1 MIPSSGPRLGLFGR
15 IMLAFLVVIVAGG
28 LLATWLARRTVASQ
42 FALYTTTG
50 GQRLAQGLAPDLA
63 TYYVER
69 GSWEGVTEV
78 LSSRGGHEMMGNMG
92 MGIGGPMWSMMGY
105 RVLVSDTDGRV
116 VADTGGD
123 MAGTQLDTDVLQENG
138 TFITDGEEVI
148 GALLVTADVQAEEQ
162 GERFL
167 GVINQA
173 ILSSVFL
180 AGALALVFGG
190 LIVWRVVRPLK
201 SLTMAASAVAAGDLS
216 QRVSVASGDEI
227 SDLADAFN
235 RLAVQLGRP
244 EALRQQ
250 LTADIAHELRTPI
263 TVIQGNI
270 EALQDGIFP
279 LTQEALEP
287 ILDKTLLL
295 RRLVEDLRQL
305 ALAESGQLSLIPES
319 LDLGLLA
326 AQTLDAFR
334 PPAEARGVKLS
345 IAPADSLPLVR
356 ADRQRVQQVLDNL
369 LSNALRY
376 TPDGGCIAVG
386 LARENESIRVSV
398 TDTGPGI
405 PAEALSNVFE
415 RFYRADQGRARLSD
429 GGGSGLGLAVAR
441 SIIEAHGGR
450 IGAHSPPGQGA
461 TFWFSLPV
469 EPPEG
474 PDTFL

>member
-1 MIPSSGPRLGLFGR
+1 M
-15 IMLAFLVVIVAGG
+15 
-28 LLATWLARRTVASQ
+28 
-42 FALYTTTG
+42 
-50 GQRLAQGLAPDLA
+50 APDLA

-216 QRVSVASGDEI
+216 QRVSVA
-227 SDLADAFN
+227 
-235 RLAVQLGRP
+235 
-244 EALRQQ
+244 
-250 LTADIAHELRTPI
+250 
-263 TVIQGNI
+263 QGM
-270 EALQDGIFP
+270 
-279 LTQEALEP
+279 
-287 ILDKTLLL
+287 K
-295 RRLVEDLRQL
+295 
-305 ALAESGQLSLIPES
+305 
-319 LDLGLLA
+319 
-326 AQTLDAFR
+326 
-334 PPAEARGVKLS
+334 
-345 IAPADSLPLVR
+345 
-356 ADRQRVQQVLDNL
+356 
-369 LSNALRY
+369 
-376 TPDGGCIAVG
+376 
-386 LARENESIRVSV
+386 SV
-398 TDTGPGI
+398 TWQMLQSYGCATGSRRG
-405 PAEALSNVFE
+405 PAAAV
-415 RFYRADQGRARLSD
+415 D
-429 GGGSGLGLAVAR
+429 G
-441 SIIEAHGGR
+441 
-450 IGAHSPPGQGA
+450 
-461 TFWFSLPV
+461 
-469 EPPEG
+469 
-474 PDTFL
+474 

>member
-1 MIPSSGPRLGLFGR
+1 MILSSGTRIGLFGR

-50 GQRLAQGLAPDLA
+50 GQRLAQGLVPDLA
-63 TYYVER
+63 AYYIER

-78 LSSRGGHEMMGNMG
+78 LSSSAGHGMMDNMG
-92 MGIGGPMWSMMGY
+92 MGIGGPMLSMMGY
-105 RVLVSDTDGRV
+105 RVLVIDTSGRV

-123 MAGTQLDTDVLQENG
+123 MASTQVDTSVLQENG

-148 GALLVTADVQAEEQ
+148 GAVLVTADVQAEEQ

-167 GVINQA
+167 GVMNRA
-173 ILSSVFL
+173 ILFSVFL

-201 SLTMAASAVAAGDLS
+201 NLTMAASAVAAGDLS
-216 QRVSVASGDEI
+216 QRVSVPPGDEI

-235 RLAVQLGRP
+235 RMAVQLDRA
-244 EALRQQ
+244 EVLRQQ

-305 ALAESGQLSLIPES
+305 ALAESGQLSLIPEP
-319 LDLGLLA
+319 LDLGHLA
-326 AQTLDAFR
+326 DQALDAFR
-334 PPAEARGVKLS
+334 PSAEARGVELS
-345 IAPADSLPLVR
+345 LIPADNLPLVR

-376 TPDGGCIAVG
+376 TPDGGRITVG
-386 LARENESIRVSV
+386 LARENESIRVTM

-405 PAEALSNVFE
+405 PVEVLPNVFE
-415 RFYRADQGRARLSD
+415 RFYRADQSRERLSD

-450 IGAHSPPGQGA
+450 IDVKSLPGEGA

-469 EPPEG
+469 DVPEG
-474 PDTFL
+474 TK

>member
-1 MIPSSGPRLGLFGR
+1 MKTSSRLRIGLFGR

-42 FALYTTTG
+42 FTVYTTTG
-50 GQRLAQGLAPDLA
+50 GHRLAQGLAPDLA
-63 TYYVER
+63 AYYAER
-69 GSWEGVTEV
+69 GSWEGVIEV
-78 LSSRGGHEMMGNMG
+78 LGSSGGHGMMGDMG
-92 MGIGGPMWSMMGY
+92 MGSGGPMWSMMGY
-105 RVLVSDTDGRV
+105 RVLVSDADGRV

-123 MAGTQLDTDVLQENG
+123 MTGTQVDASVLRENG

-148 GALLVTADVQAEEQ
+148 GAVLVTADVQAEEQ

-167 GVINQA
+167 DVLNQA
-173 ILSSVFL
+173 ILSSVLL
-180 AGALALVFGG
+180 AGALALLFGG
-190 LIVWRVVRPLK
+190 LIVWSVVRPLK

-216 QRVSVASGDEI
+216 QRVSVSSGDEI

-235 RLAVQLGRP
+235 RMAAQLDRA
-244 EALRQQ
+244 ETLRQQ

-263 TVIQGNI
+263 TVIQGNV

-305 ALAESGQLSLIPES
+305 ALAESGQLSLIPEP
-319 LDLGLLA
+319 LDLGHLA
-326 AQTLDAFR
+326 GQTLDAFHL
-334 PPAEARGVKLS
+334 PAEARGVELS
-345 IAPADSLPLVR
+345 LELADDLPLVR

-376 TPDGGCIAVG
+376 TPDGGRITVA
-386 LARENESIRVSV
+386 LERENESVQVSV

-405 PAEALSNVFE
+405 PAEALPNVFE
-415 RFYRADQGRARLSD
+415 RFYRADQSRERLSD

-441 SIIEAHGGR
+441 SIVEAHSGR
-450 IGAHSPPGQGA
+450 IGVQSPPGQGA

-469 EPPEG
+469 DMPEG
-474 PDTFL
+474 SE

>member
-1 MIPSSGPRLGLFGR
+1 MKTSKRLRIGLFGR
-15 IMLAFLVVIVAGG
+15 IMLAFLVVIVTGS

-42 FALYTTTG
+42 FTLYTTTG

-63 TYYVER
+63 AYYTER
-69 GSWEGVTEV
+69 GSWEGVIEV
-78 LSSRGGHEMMGNMG
+78 LAIRGGHGMMGDMG
-92 MGIGGPMWSMMGY
+92 MGAGGPMWSMMGY
-105 RVLVSDTDGRV
+105 RVLVSDAGGRV

-123 MAGTQLDTDVLQENG
+123 MAGTQVDAGVLRENG

-148 GALLVTADVQAEEQ
+148 GAVLVTADVQAEEQ

-167 GVINQA
+167 DVLNQA
-173 ILSSVFL
+173 ILSSVIL
-180 AGALALVFGG
+180 AGALALLFGG
-190 LIVWRVVRPLK
+190 LIVWSVVRPLK

-216 QRVSVASGDEI
+216 QRVSVPAGDEI

-235 RLAVQLGRP
+235 RMAVQLDRA

-305 ALAESGQLSLIPES
+305 ALAESGQLSLIPEP
-319 LDLGLLA
+319 LDLGHLA
-326 AQTLDAFR
+326 GQTLDAFR
-334 PPAEARGVKLS
+334 PPAEARSIELS
-345 IAPADSLPLVR
+345 LAPADSLPLVR
-356 ADRQRVQQVLDNL
+356 ADPQRVQQVLDNL

-376 TPDGGCIAVG
+376 TPGGGRITVG
-386 LARENESIRVSV
+386 LVRENGAVRVSV

-405 PAEALSNVFE
+405 SAEALPNVFE
-415 RFYRADQGRARLSD
+415 RFYRADQSRERLSD

-441 SIIEAHGGR
+441 SIVEAHSGR
-450 IGAHSPPGQGA
+450 IGVHSLPGQGA
-461 TFWFSLPV
+461 TFWFSLPIDA
-469 EPPEG
+469 PKG
-474 PDTFL
+474 PDT

>member
-1 MIPSSGPRLGLFGR
+1 
-15 IMLAFLVVIVAGG
+15 MLVI
-28 LLATWLARRTVASQ
+28 
-42 FALYTTTG
+42 
-50 GQRLAQGLAPDLA
+50 
-63 TYYVER
+63 
-69 GSWEGVTEV
+69 
-78 LSSRGGHEMMGNMG
+78 
-92 MGIGGPMWSMMGY
+92 
-105 RVLVSDTDGRV
+105 DTSGRV

-123 MAGTQLDTDVLQENG
+123 MASTQVDTSVLQENG

-148 GALLVTADVQAEEQ
+148 GAVLVTADVQAEEQ

-167 GVINQA
+167 GVMNRA
-173 ILSSVFL
+173 ILFSVFL

-201 SLTMAASAVAAGDLS
+201 NLTMAASAVAAGDLS
-216 QRVSVASGDEI
+216 QRVSVPPGDEI

-235 RLAVQLGRP
+235 RMAVQLDRA
-244 EALRQQ
+244 EVLRQQ

-305 ALAESGQLSLIPES
+305 ALAESGQLSLIPEP
-319 LDLGLLA
+319 LDLGHLA
-326 AQTLDAFR
+326 DQALDAFR
-334 PPAEARGVKLS
+334 PSAEARGVELS
-345 IAPADSLPLVR
+345 LIPADNLPLVR

-376 TPDGGCIAVG
+376 TPDGGRITVG
-386 LARENESIRVSV
+386 LARENESIRVTM

-405 PAEALSNVFE
+405 PVEVLPNVFE
-415 RFYRADQGRARLSD
+415 RFYRADQSRERLSD

-450 IGAHSPPGQGA
+450 IDVKSLPGEGA

-469 EPPEG
+469 DVPEG
-474 PDTFL
+474 TK

>member
-1 MIPSSGPRLGLFGR
+1 MTPSSRFRIGLFGR
-15 IMLAFLVVIVAGG
+15 IMLAFLVIIVAGG
-28 LLATWLARRTVASQ
+28 LLATWLARRTVATQ
-42 FALYTTTG
+42 FTLYTTTG

-63 TYYVER
+63 AYYAES
-69 GSWEGVTEV
+69 GSWEGAIEV
-78 LSSRGGHEMMGNMG
+78 LAGSSGGHGMMGDTG

-105 RVLVSDTDGRV
+105 RVLVSDSSGRV

-123 MAGTQLDTDVLQENG
+123 MTGTQVDASVLQENG
-138 TFITDGEEVI
+138 TFITDGEEMI
-148 GALLVTADVQAEEQ
+148 GAVLVTADVQAEEQ

-167 GVINQA
+167 GVLNQA
-173 ILSSVFL
+173 ILSSVLL
-180 AGALALVFGG
+180 AGALALLFGG
-190 LIVWRVVRPLK
+190 LIVWSVVRPLK

-216 QRVSVASGDEI
+216 QRVSVSSGDEI
-227 SDLADAFN
+227 SDLANAFN
-235 RLAVQLGRP
+235 RMAVQLDRA

-279 LTQEALEP
+279 LTEEALEP

-305 ALAESGQLSLIPES
+305 ALAESGQLSLIPEP
-319 LDLGLLA
+319 LDLGGLA
-326 AQTLDAFR
+326 GQTLDAFR
-334 PPAEARGVKLS
+334 PQAEARGVELAL
-345 IAPADSLPLVR
+345 IPADRLPSVR

-376 TPDGGCIAVG
+376 TPDGGRITVG
-386 LARENESIRVSV
+386 LARENESVQVTV

-405 PAEALSNVFE
+405 PTEALPNVFE
-415 RFYRADQGRARLSD
+415 RFYRADQSRERLSD

-441 SIIEAHGGR
+441 SIVEAHGGR
-450 IGAHSPPGQGA
+450 IGVYSPPEQGA

-469 EPPEG
+469 DG
-474 PDTFL
+474 PKGTE